1 VPDVALPNVIE
12 LAVPAALN
20 VSAPPLNVAVP
31 NEHPVNG
38 LAPDTAI
45 WPWAVPVPQG
55 APAIICPLEFVAKA
69 AALTGNAAPFVP
81 VTVSVPVAPSVPSPD
96 SVTPSSAPVNE
107 FRI

>member
-1 VPDVALPNVIE
+1 LATIIE
-12 LAVPAALN
+12 LA
-20 VSAPPLNVAVP
+20 

-45 WPWAVPVPQG
+45 CPWAVPVPQG

-96 SVTPSSAPVNE
+96 TVTPSRAPVNE